1 MVATTLV
8 TIDGILTIVA
18 RLAPL
23 AQAALA
29 AGQTS
34 VPAADVQAIL
44 DDAVRVRDETLAQLD
59 QDIAD
64 ARAQQQISAGG
75 LQDPQSLAKP

>member
-1 MVATTLV
+1 MVAAALV
-8 TIDGILTIVA
+8 TIDSILTIMA
-18 RLAPL
+18 KLAPL

-44 DDAVRVRDETLAQLD
+44 DQEVKVRDDTLAKLD
-59 QDIAD
+59 ADIA
-64 ARAQQQISAGG
+64 AATAQQSGPG
-75 LQDPQSLAKP
+75 PVGS

>member
-1 MVATTLV
+1 MVAAALV
-8 TIDGILTIVA
+8 TVDSILTIVA
-18 RLAPL
+18 KLAPL

-34 VPAADVQAIL
+34 VPAEQVQAIL
-44 DDAVRVRDETLAQLD
+44 DQEVKVRDDTLAKLD

-64 ARAQQQISAGG
+64 ARGKPAG
-75 LQDPQSLAKP
+75 P